1 MAVHP
6 VRSRS
11 HGSSDVP
18 TEYVIAYITIAL
30 IAWIIVA
37 VAVARYEAA
46 DEHRGDGPPPP
57 PDKEQLIS
65 GVIMGLAAAI
75 VWPLALAAVGVWQLA
90 RRLTQPRPAAPEE
103 TPGA

>member
-18 TEYVIAYITIAL
+18 TEYVIAYITLAL
-30 IAWIIVA
+30 IAWIIAA

-57 PDKEQLIS
+57 PNKEQLIS
-65 GVIMGLAAAI
+65 GVMMGACAAV
-75 VWPLALAAVGVWQLA
+75 VWPLSLAAVGVWQLV
-90 RRLTQPRPAAPEE
+90 RRLTQPQPTAAEE